1 MSTIEALRWLVTAS
15 AGVVLILGGLYVISR
30 LFGETERPTSYL
42 AGYWDGYRQESD
54 RIEHRE
60 YARGLRDGR
69 RDARTAHGV
78 VAQPVRVDEEWRLVE
93 VQE

>member
-1 MSTIEALRWLVTAS
+1 MIEMLKLAAMASTA
-15 AGVVLILGGLYVISR
+15 VVLILGGLYVLAR
-30 LFGETERPTSYL
+30 LLGETERPTSYL
-42 AGYWDGYRQESD
+42 KGYWDGYRQESD

-93 VQE
+93 VSE